1 MTQTSSEGPAAHR
14 RRRPAANTSGSAAI
28 QFAIVAPVL
37 LLFLMG
43 IIETGVLFL
52 AQSSLQNA
60 ADDTARMVRTGQAQ
74 ANGMTDAQ
82 YIATVCG
89 EMAGLISS
97 ASCNS
102 NLLVDMRAY
111 STFASAQYTNVM
123 KQNGTVDTSKLQFV
137 SGSACDIVLVRVFY
151 PWSIMTPLMAP
162 LLQNIPN
169 GQYLMTAAQAF
180 RNEPYTGASTC

>member
-1 MTQTSSEGPAAHR
+1 MMQASSEGPAAAR
-14 RRRPAANTSGSAAI
+14 GRRPAINTSGSAAI

-37 LLFLMG
+37 LLFLLG

-60 ADDTARMVRTGQAQ
+60 ADNTARMVRTGQAQ
-74 ANGMTDAQ
+74 ANGMTQAQ

-89 EMAGLISS
+89 EMGGLISS

-102 NLLVDMRAY
+102 NMLVDMRAY
-111 STFASAQYTNVM
+111 STFASAQYTNVT

-151 PWSIMTPLMAP
+151 PWSILTPFMAP

-169 GQYLMTAAQAF
+169 GQYLLTAAQAF
-180 RNEPYTGASTC
+180 RNEPYSGASTC